1 MIKTSYLKT
10 IREKDILLNK
20 LFWEHDYEIEKL
32 LRLHHRIYKK
42 NPDELKSTGNIKLKK

>member
-10 IREKDILLNK
+10 IREKDILFNK

-42 NPDELKSTGNIKLKK
+42 KIQMN